1 MSLPHTRLRSPSPS
15 PSPAASTILP
25 ADDTVATPLSPA
37 TTTISAPLLYQKVI
51 RWIKGPVPPRDTT
64 LKPWFPAFQQMPVQL
79 LRRGPFKQRSWRAAL
94 LGLFWLVWLATFVGV
109 VHNSRFRSRVNGV
122 TPYMAS
128 CADTMWAKNNGCG
141 LDGAS
146 CGPFQNYTQ
155 AFRCPALCA
164 STHVLNPR
172 VVGDQRIVYDTFVIG
187 GPTNNVNISASESQ
201 EIIDSVYRSDSFLC
215 SAAIHAGI
223 ISDKYGGCGVYSM
236 VGESH
241 EFPSARKHGI
251 SSIGFDS
258 AFPSSFTFLKGVAA
272 SHCTDL
278 RWHLLVVSVVFTAL
292 LSLTTTT
299 PVILFPSV
307 FCALFFHVSLGSDPA
322 AYSNP
327 YELVSLALSRFL
339 PAAFVAYVL
348 FKHVIS
354 YTLALP
360 ATANIEKTILW
371 LGPLWVGALN
381 NITIDPLIP
390 ITRLTS
396 RDIKQQPGAISA
408 LVIVCIII
416 TVIVL
421 YHAHALRLEGRLP
434 RYLAL
439 YAAVGIVLGLLAA
452 IPGSSLRIHH
462 YIIGIT
468 LLPGTKMRTRVSLV
482 CSGLLVGLFINGV
495 ARWGFAGI
503 VETPEALR
511 GDGLYFSMLPVLAP
525 PPLVGVANATFA
537 WEAGR
542 LRGWEE
548 GVSVL
553 INDVERFR
561 VPGLAGEAT
570 WERTRYGDGE
580 EWEKIYVRVGYYGS
594 GETGDY
600 TLAGVLEGNGTW
612 VQPGVGRS

>member
-1 MSLPHTRLRSPSPS
+1 MSLPHTRSRSPS

-25 ADDTVATPLSPA
+25 ADDTIATPLSPA
-37 TTTISAPLLYQKVI
+37 ARADTAPLLYQKVI

-64 LKPWFPAFQQMPVQL
+64 LKPWFPEYQEIPAKL

-94 LGLFWLVWLATFVGV
+94 LGLFWFVWLTTFVAV
-109 VHNSRFRSRVNGV
+109 VHNSRFRSRVDGV

-155 AFRCPALCA
+155 PFRCPAQCA
-164 STHVLNPR
+164 RTHVLNPR
-172 VVGDQRIVYDTFVIG
+172 VVGDQVIIYDTFVIG
-187 GPTNNVNISASESQ
+187 GPVNNVSISDQGAED
-201 EIIDSVYRSDSFLC
+201 IDSVYRSDSFIC
-215 SAAIHAGI
+215 SAAIHAGV

-236 VGESH
+236 VGENH
-241 EFPSARKHGI
+241 YFPSVRKHGI

-258 AFPSSFTFLKGVAA
+258 VFPSSFTFLKGVST

-278 RWHLLVVSVVFTAL
+278 RWHLLAVSLVFTVL

-307 FCALFFHVSLGSDPA
+307 FCALFFHVALGSDPE

-339 PAAFVAYVL
+339 PACFVAYVL

-360 ATANIEKTILW
+360 SSANIEKTILW

-396 RDIKQQPGAISA
+396 RDIQQQPGAISA
-408 LVIVCIII
+408 LVIVCSII
-416 TVIVL
+416 TLIVL

-439 YAAVGIVLGLLAA
+439 YAAIGIVLGFLAA

-468 LLPGTKMRTRVSLV
+468 LLPGTKMRTRVSLI
-482 CSGLLVGLFINGV
+482 CSGLLIGLFINGV

-503 VETPEALR
+503 IETPESLR
-511 GDGLYFSMLPVLAP
+511 GDGLYFSTLPVLVAP
-525 PPLVGVANATFA
+525 QVGAANATFA
-537 WEAGR
+537 WEAGK

-561 VPGLAGEAT
+561 VPGLTGEAT
-570 WERTRYGDGE
+570 WERTRYGAEE
-580 EWEKIYVRVGYYGS
+580 EWEKLYVRVGYYGG
-594 GETGDY
+594 GEAGDY